1 MGSARIFRTMR
12 LPPRWKPAGLFLAVG
27 AMLGGGCQTS
37 PPGSGVPRWV
47 EHTVEHGP
55 PRRDMFE
62 ICVVAL
68 YRSDFPPG
76 DRDEVTGRVVSGWD
90 IHLHPWAGR
99 GSRSQAVV
107 QIEDRGKGNYGLRV
121 RVKVQSNQE
130 QHRTLELGA
139 ADGEDAPDDVARARL
154 VMQQVLAQLR

>member
-1 MGSARIFRTMR
+1 MR
-12 LPPRWKPAGLFLAVG
+12 LPHRWKLAGLFFTAG
-27 AMLGGGCQTS
+27 ALLGGGCQTS
-37 PPGSGVPRWV
+37 PPGSGVPHWV
-47 EHTVEHGP
+47 EQTVKHGP

-90 IHLHPWAGR
+90 VHLHPWAGQGR
-99 GSRSQAVV
+99 RAQAVI
-107 QIEDRGKGNYGLRV
+107 QIEDQGGGTYGLKV

-130 QHRTLELGA
+130 EHRTLELAA
-139 ADGEDAPDDVARARL
+139 ADWEDDLDDVSRARL
-154 VMQQVLAQLR
+154 VLQQVLAQLR